1 VADMI
6 AMVRRFRN
14 DGPGAAAIECGLIA
28 VGISFAVFAVVN
40 GFGTK
45 LDNKFTSINSSLG

>member
-1 VADMI
+1 MI

-14 DGPGAAAIECGLIA
+14 DGAGADAIECGLIA
-28 VGISFAVFAVVN
+28 VGISFAVIAVVN